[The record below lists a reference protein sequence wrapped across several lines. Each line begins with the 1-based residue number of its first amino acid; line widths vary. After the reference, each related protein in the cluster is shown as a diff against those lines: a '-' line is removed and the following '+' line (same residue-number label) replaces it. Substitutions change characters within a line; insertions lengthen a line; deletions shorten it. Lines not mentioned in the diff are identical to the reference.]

1 MYARALIEDSY
12 FTRNEATKRSKN
24 IFVGFSTL
32 KIYHTTFRQ
41 KMTEDQDAYALT
53 DTSQGSFIFIII
65 DVELTIERSQFLDG
79 TGYEGGAIY
88 LSGASSIEIK
98 NSGFFNNIANTYGGA
113 LYAAAFSSIKISE
126 STTFGDNRVNLLGDD
141 IYVAN
146 SENTIELD
154 GFEIYNKYA
163 STSIYVES
171 AGITMNDGYIHDIR
185 GSADSS
191 RKGGAL

>member
-1 MYARALIEDSY
+1 
-12 FTRNEATKRSKN
+12 
-24 IFVGFSTL
+24 
-32 KIYHTTFRQ
+32 
-41 KMTEDQDAYALT
+41 
-53 DTSQGSFIFIII
+53 
-65 DVELTIERSQFLDG
+65 
-79 TGYEGGAIY
+79 
-88 LSGASSIEIK
+88 
-98 NSGFFNNIANTYGGA
+98 
-113 LYAAAFSSIKISE
+113 
-126 STTFGDNRVNLLGDD
+126 VNLLGDD

-163 STSIYVES
+163 ATSIYVES